1 MTYNQSQDIEFY
13 KNIKSGT
20 KLGEYITSNGN
31 SIKLGDTLI
40 IGAPTS
46 SSTYN
51 VGHAWGQSSG
61 NKNIRTGSAILED
74 LQVIKH
80 LPLFNWVGLQDLV
93 LFWEL

>member
-61 NKNIRTGSAILED
+61 NKNIRTGSAIAIGRSSSYQTFATIQLG
-74 LQVIKH
+74 VI
-80 LPLFNWVGLQDLV
+80 
-93 LFWEL
+93 